1 MLQMRVFVPQE
12 RAPEVGGLL
21 QAVDGARHVVVVGP
35 TFDGART
42 LITAELTPAMTD
54 HVMRRL
60 MDAGVPSDEIDVL
73 QADTVPTIEAGER
86 SWLAPRG
93 QALVWNAVVNQ
104 ARTNARFSAKYA
116 AFMAIAGIIAAF
128 GVLTENA
135 VLIVGAMALA
145 PDLTPVTA
153 TSVGLIGRRWRLAGR
168 GLLTLALGYVCTVL
182 AALLTTS
189 FARVANQLP
198 ADYSLPIA
206 TVEAEA
212 TYSLMIIVIAF
223 AAGVAGMLAFE
234 TKAGSAV
241 GVAISVTTVPAAA
254 YVGASVGLGQSANT
268 SEALVVLAINA
279 LMLVFGA
286 CAGLVAQLAVAR
298 RRGIVGSNAGK
309 TGPEKSINGGDD
321 DGDAA

>member
-1 MLQMRVFVPQE
+1 VLQMRVFVPQDRE
-12 RAPEVGGLL
+12 PEVGALL
-21 QAVDGARHVVVVGP
+21 HTIDGARHVVTVGP
-35 TFDGART
+35 TFDGSKT

-73 QADTVPTIEAGER
+73 YSDTVPTIEAGER

-93 QALVWNAVVNQ
+93 EALVWNAVVNQ
-104 ARTNARFSAKYA
+104 ARTNARFSAKFA
-116 AFMAIAGIIAAF
+116 VFMATAGIIAAF
-128 GVLTENA
+128 GVMTENA

-168 GLLTLALGYVCTVL
+168 GCLTLTVGYAFTVL
-182 AALLTTS
+182 AALVTAS
-189 FARVANQLP
+189 FLQVTNQLP
-198 ADYSLPIA
+198 TAFALPIA
-206 TVEAEA
+206 TVEAVA
-212 TYSLMIIVIAF
+212 TYSLMIVIIAF

-254 YVGASVGLGQSANT
+254 YIGASIGLGQTVNT
-268 SEALVVLAINA
+268 AEALVVLAVNA
-279 LMLVFGA
+279 LMLVLGA
-286 CAGLVAQLAVAR
+286 SAGLIVQLAVAR
-298 RRGIVGSNAGK
+298 RRGIITPDTGK
-309 TGPEKSINGGDD
+309 RPHAATEGDTE
-321 DGDAA
+321 